1 MERQRVVHYARSRTA
16 KVIRP
21 GYTNYPAPTQAA
33 TLSELSQAPLA
44 SIDSDFVIVT
54 KRRDETNMAPNLW
67 SQINKNMP
75 QTNFILQNVGENSQI
90 FDTDDNFS
98 EQSDYS
104 SPRTY
109 VKLRATQN
117 YNLNNTCQKS
127 QFYSPQC
134 LPRAQFAKSNHKI
147 LNIVSNCNRH
157 LSAQIY
163 DAHSTHNSKATYQSN
178 NSWAEQLI
186 TRGDHHSLPGRFSN
200 KTNGYPHGSTKHTV
214 ETATIKENFLAD
226 SKIKPRVHSQDSSKA
241 TITSDH
247 SSLNSQAS
255 LSSPLELGHSVA
267 GTSSRIDSCSDR
279 NFTDLG
285 VTLSVASTG
294 LHNADGTRTH
304 DFPRAGFSHGNESHD
319 RTESFEIAKL
329 SQGSAAET
337 TAVDCCKAG
346 DDMLPEVSGISP
358 SEYTSDIR
366 LASERIAQMYSKHGP
381 QARLSPRY
389 CSVYVSGSPCS
400 SDHSSN
406 LKVKTD
412 QEEPF
417 ILSDSLRDTRHVNT
431 VNQSSPG
438 HDIADVEQRNTHP
451 TTCHNNVVRPSS
463 APCWKRSSLRQSTHK
478 YMSISE
484 LTVSMEDLH
493 MNSSQIHTSTNNSF
507 SNSGLEIPNRLHSV
521 NVTHSISSDYQQ
533 TRKFCEDTGNC
544 DSSTEDSSSTNLF
557 HVNNSQP
564 PNGDVEFTRMKRMS
578 YKLATSDSAY
588 EFLNENQRYEC
599 THSSNNKR
607 THINRSNSLSNDA
620 GVRYVKIEHRADNTS
635 GIEPGRQR
643 ETEVA
648 DKGLQQASIFETF
661 DHEERLRSLKRRSF
675 KLATSSLSDLTFL
688 DDSVDSAFSV
698 ERNVSTT
705 AELTPSGISAES
717 GDSRVFSKP
726 EVRHQPARDDSF
738 SSGRLNSSF
747 GSFYSCQ
754 SRDLPFSMDASS
766 RKPQL
771 NYVLNHKHSSTKSER
786 PISRDAA
793 GSESSYSGDSSAYYT
808 ASDTSYRI
816 PDEDS
821 GAAPYVNLLQPP
833 FRMTMPAQRQKS
845 SINRY
850 QKMAQSKASLN
861 SVSFKANT
869 LPQNVKPPK
878 YHSQP
883 GVFRCYG
890 CGVNDKFSSQTQ
902 HRGRKPSAR
911 LQSSRSRIWVN
922 PDYVQGRQLDHRK
935 RSRSA
940 PASRRAP
947 TRQPEASMRN
957 AIPVKAQMYID
968 PDQSVSDMSCSI
980 SVSSPGPSATT
991 FIDPSWQ
998 TLPRI
1003 PPSLGRPRRKLY
1015 AGFDS
1020 QPLPMDS
1027 FLSDSSS
1034 VYSTQSCSSWGTS
1047 RSATVESC
1055 SRTPDL
1061 LSKARS
1067 TSSIASSLITPT
1079 RPVTQDDVFDFFTYT
1094 DKRSSVYENKH
1105 NLYLSRENSYPEDC
1119 YKEAFYDMTYSKES
1133 LESFLSDGTTVNVEH
1148 DLSPEYS
1155 LDSEKTMLNAF
1166 SGSVD
1171 LQNNNRVAM
1180 GDVKQCKQK
1189 SQLDFVHNRSKT
1201 EMKSS
1206 ASLENK
1212 KNQLKSLKCSL
1223 PDVAGKPKFLS
1234 KRKYFSTKDI
1244 FDLVMASDKN
1254 YKDTKGR
1261 SRSLERQAQKVCESI
1276 LCLT

>member
-1 MERQRVVHYARSRTA
+1 MVHYARSRTA

-21 GYTNYPAPTQAA
+21 GYTNCQAPTQAS

-75 QTNFILQNVGENSQI
+75 QTNFILQNMGENSKI
-90 FDTDDNFS
+90 FDTDENFG

-104 SPRTY
+104 PPRTY

-117 YNLNNTCQKS
+117 YNLNNACQKS

-134 LPRAQFAKSNHKI
+134 LPRAQFAKNNHKI
-147 LNIVSNCNRH
+147 LNVVSNCNRH
-157 LSAQIY
+157 LSSQIY
-163 DAHSTHNSKATYQSN
+163 DAHSTHHTKATYLSN
-178 NSWAEQLI
+178 NGWAEQLV
-186 TRGDHHSLPGRFSN
+186 TGRDHHSLPGRFSN
-200 KTNGYPHGSTKHTV
+200 KRNGCPHSSTKHTV
-214 ETATIKENFLAD
+214 ETTTVKENFLAD
-226 SKIKPRVHSQDSSKA
+226 STIKPRVHSPDSSKA
-241 TITSDH
+241 TIISDR
-247 SSLNSQAS
+247 SSLNSQPS
-255 LSSPLELGHSVA
+255 LSSPLDLGHRGA
-267 GTSSRIDSCSDR
+267 ENSSRIDSCSDR
-279 NFTDLG
+279 NFTNLG
-285 VTLSVASTG
+285 ATLTVASTG
-294 LHNADGTRTH
+294 LPNADRTRTN
-304 DFPRAGFSHGNESHD
+304 DFPRAGFSHVNESHH
-319 RTESFEIAKL
+319 RTESFEMPKL
-329 SQGSAAET
+329 SKSSSGPADT
-337 TAVDCCKAG
+337 MLDVDCCKAG
-346 DDMLPEVSGISP
+346 EGVIPEVSGISP

-366 LASERIAQMYSKHGP
+366 LASERIAQMYSKHVP

-400 SDHSSN
+400 SARISN
-406 LKVKTD
+406 LNVKTD
-412 QEEPF
+412 QNEPS
-417 ILSDSLRDTRHVNT
+417 IQSDSVRDTRRMNT
-431 VNQSSPG
+431 VSHSSPD
-438 HDIADVEQRNTHP
+438 HDISDVEQINKHP
-451 TTCHNNVVRPSS
+451 TTRLDNVVLPSS
-463 APCWKRSSLRQSTHK
+463 TPCWKRSSLRQATHS

-484 LTVSMEDLH
+484 LTVSMEDVH
-493 MNSSQIHTSTNNSF
+493 MNSPEIHTSTNTAF
-507 SNSGLEIPNRLHSV
+507 SNSGLERRNRTHSV
-521 NVTHSISSDYQQ
+521 NVTHNNCSDYEQ
-533 TRKFCEDTGNC
+533 TVDFCDDSVHERLC
-544 DSSTEDSSSTNLF
+544 DSSTEDSSSTNLD
-557 HVNNSQP
+557 VNSTQLA
-564 PNGDVEFTRMKRMS
+564 NGDVELNRIKRMS

-588 EFLNENQRYEC
+588 ELLNENQSYEC
-599 THSSNNKR
+599 THSGNKKR
-607 THINRSNSLSNDA
+607 THINRSNSLSNGA
-620 GVRYVKIEHRADNTS
+620 GVRYVKVEHLADNTS
-635 GIEPGRQR
+635 GSVPVRQR
-643 ETEVA
+643 ETEVV
-648 DKGLQQASIFETF
+648 DKDLSIFGTY
-661 DHEERLRSLKRRSF
+661 DHDERLRSLKRRSF
-675 KLATSSLSDLTFL
+675 KLATCSLSDLTFL
-688 DDSVDSAFSV
+688 DASVDSAFSI
-698 ERNVSTT
+698 ERNVSTA
-705 AELTPSGISAES
+705 AELAPRGISAEP
-717 GDSRVFSKP
+717 GDSSLFSKP
-726 EVRHQPARDDSF
+726 EIRHQPVRDDSF

-754 SRDLPFSMDASS
+754 SRDLQFSMDASS
-766 RKPQL
+766 QNPQL
-771 NYVLNHKHSSTKSER
+771 NYGLNHKHASTKSER
-786 PISRDAA
+786 PISRDPA

-816 PDEDS
+816 PDGDS
-821 GAAPYVNLLQPP
+821 GTAPYVNLLQPP

-850 QKMAQSKASLN
+850 QKIAQSKASLN
-861 SVSFKANT
+861 SVSFKENS
-869 LPQNVKPPK
+869 LPQNAKPPK

-890 CGVNDKFSSQTQ
+890 CGVSDKFSTQ
-902 HRGRKPSAR
+902 AQYRGRKPSSR

-922 PDYVQGRQLDHRK
+922 PDYAQGRQLDHRK

-947 TRQPEASMRN
+947 IRQPEVPMRN
-957 AIPVKAQMYID
+957 AIPVKVQMYID
-968 PDQSVSDMSCSI
+968 PDQSASDISCSI
-980 SVSSPGPSATT
+980 SASSPGPSATA

-1105 NLYLSRENSYPEDC
+1105 NLYLSRENSCPEDC

-1133 LESFLSDGTTVNVEH
+1133 LESFLSDGTTVNAEH

-1155 LDSEKTMLNAF
+1155 LDSEKTMLNSF

-1171 LQNNNRVAM
+1171 LQNNNRVVM
-1180 GDVKQCKQK
+1180 GDAKQGKQK

-1212 KNQLKSLKCSL
+1212 KNQLKTLKCKQCSL
-1223 PDVAGKPKFLS
+1223 
-1234 KRKYFSTKDI
+1234 
-1244 FDLVMASDKN
+1244 
-1254 YKDTKGR
+1254 
-1261 SRSLERQAQKVCESI
+1261 
-1276 LCLT
+1276 